1 MISKTD
7 ISRSSNTNILFSNM
21 KVNTIWLKV
30 GFYGSGTTGW
40 RRGMVQKNRTTISGY
55 VTFNSTWLI
64 KLYLLF

>member
-1 MISKTD
+1 
-7 ISRSSNTNILFSNM
+7 M